1 MVRLKTYSLIFSV
14 MFTIL
19 PVGEFPQTLGNQYV
33 QICLLK
39 ERITQA
45 SQGLNQPTQ
54 RIRTRPDR
62 SEFFAMGF
70 PQRRST
76 RCNIKFVKCQE
87 PAESAASPPS
97 NFLTSAKSIAFLSL
111 TTTTTTLEFSCPARD
126 KTTIMADTAVVDPPH
141 ATIPSPAP
149 AAGAEADEQ
158 PTHTNDENA
167 LTTQPSETAVTE
179 ADGTQKKKKI
189 IRRKRRP
196 ARPQVDPATV
206 KSEPPPQTGTV
217 FNIWYNKWSGGD
229 REDKYLSKQAASSRC
244 NVAKDSGYTR
254 ADKVPGSFFCLFFA
268 RGVCPKGHE
277 CEYLH
282 RLPTLHD
289 LFNPNVDCF
298 GRDKFS
304 DYRDDMGGVG
314 SFMRQNRTLYVGR
327 IHVTDDIEEVVAR
340 HFAEWGQVERT
351 RVLTSRGV
359 AFVTYTNEANA
370 QFAKEAMAHQSLD
383 HSEILNVRWA
393 TVDPN
398 PLAQKREARRLEE
411 QAAEAV
417 RRALPA
423 EFVAELEGR
432 DPEARKR
439 KKIEGSFGLQG
450 YEPPDEIW
458 YTRTK
463 ELEDAKQTGQGQLE
477 APEQP
482 LMLESAPPAAAA
494 SAEPQNS
501 GIFSGSTVAAL
512 QGLAG
517 GNVTT
522 QRTSQT
528 AGPLVGYG
536 SDDES
541 D

>member
-1 MVRLKTYSLIFSV
+1 
-14 MFTIL
+14 
-19 PVGEFPQTLGNQYV
+19 
-33 QICLLK
+33 
-39 ERITQA
+39 
-45 SQGLNQPTQ
+45 
-54 RIRTRPDR
+54 
-62 SEFFAMGF
+62 
-70 PQRRST
+70 
-76 RCNIKFVKCQE
+76 
-87 PAESAASPPS
+87 
-97 NFLTSAKSIAFLSL
+97 
-111 TTTTTTLEFSCPARD
+111 
-126 KTTIMADTAVVDPPH
+126 MADTAVVDPPH
-141 ATIPSPAP
+141 ATEPTSLPTESTEPSGLTPS
-149 AAGAEADEQ
+149 
-158 PTHTNDENA
+158 DENA
-167 LTTQPSETAVTE
+167 LTQPSETAVTATTD
-179 ADGTQKKKKI
+179 ADGTQKKTKKI

-196 ARPQVDPATV
+196 ARPQIDPATL

-229 REDKYLSKQAASSRC
+229 REDKYLSKTAAPSRC
-244 NVAKDSGYTR
+244 NIAKDSGYTR
-254 ADKVPGSFFCLFFA
+254 ADKVPGSYFCLFFA

-314 SFMRQNRTLYVGR
+314 SFTRQNRTLYVGR
-327 IHVTDDIEEVVAR
+327 IHATDDIEEVVSR
-340 HFAEWGQVERT
+340 HFAEWGQIDRI

-383 HSEILNVRWA
+383 HNEILNVRWA

-432 DPEARKR
+432 NPEARKK
-439 KKIEGSFGLQG
+439 KKIEGSFGLEG
-450 YEPPDEIW
+450 YEAPDDVW
-458 YTRTK
+458 YARTK
-463 ELEDAKQTGQGQLE
+463 ELEDAGRASQLE
-477 APEQP
+477 APEQH
-482 LMLESAPPAAAA
+482 LMIEAAPSSSSAALP
-494 SAEPQNS
+494 SQSENS
-501 GIFSGSTVAAL
+501 GIFSSSTVAAL
-512 QGLAG
+512 RGLAG

-522 QRTSQT
+522 QKAPANSG
-528 AGPLVGYG
+528 GPLVAYG
-536 SDDES
+536 SDDDS